1 MAKKAQFKT
10 NINCGGCIA
19 TVTPYLDKAVGE
31 NEWHVDTENKHK
43 ILEVTPGKKEAAI
56 AAVREAGFTIE
67 PLKKG
72 LFGKVL

>member
-1 MAKKAQFKT
+1 MSKKAQFKT

-31 NEWHVDTENKHK
+31 NEWAVDTEDKNKV
-43 ILEVTPGKKEAAI
+43 LEVAPEKKEAAI
-56 AAVREAGFTIE
+56 QAVREAGFTIE

-72 LFGKVL
+72 LFGKLL

>member
-1 MAKKAQFKT
+1 MSKKIQFKT

-31 NEWHVDTENKHK
+31 NEWQVDTDNKNK
-43 ILEVTPGKKEAAI
+43 VLEVDADKKEAAI
-56 AAVREAGFTIE
+56 QAVQDAGFTIE

-72 LFGKVL
+72 LFGKLL